1 VDKKYVTPLM
11 GSLVICRRVFENLHL
26 FGIINRHFAGRKD
39 LWENLTHRCSHH
51 WLGKKV
57 IGRAEIVAVVH
68 RTECPRERPPLA
80 KTGFLRVVQRS
91 IAGETWFLASKP
103 HGSLRLSN
111 SVSIIRIIIP
121 RCHEHFNL
129 PASGPGT
136 AKPSSR
142 CNMIRLYFVLS
153 TSDPGSIGDTFES
166 EDLLRS
172 VE

>member
-1 VDKKYVTPLM
+1 MQASFRESPSVQNNQSAL
-11 GSLVICRRVFENLHL
+11 RRAENLC
-26 FGIINRHFAGRKD
+26 
-39 LWENLTHRCSHH
+39 ENLTHRRSHYS
-51 WLGKKV
+51 LGKKV
-57 IGRAEIVAVVH
+57 IGRAAIVAVVH
-68 RTECPRERPPLA
+68 RTECPRER
-80 KTGFLRVVQRS
+80 FLTRRRRVFCEPCNGRLLVK
-91 IAGETWFLASKP
+91 TWFLASKP